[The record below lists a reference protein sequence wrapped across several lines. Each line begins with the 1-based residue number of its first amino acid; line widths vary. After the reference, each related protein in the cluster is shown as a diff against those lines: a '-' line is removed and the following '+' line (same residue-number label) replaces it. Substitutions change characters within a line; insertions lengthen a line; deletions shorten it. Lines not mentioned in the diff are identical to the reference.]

1 MSIIEEN
8 GITHNSFY
16 ETKEE
21 LGFEPMTE
29 EELSEYKN
37 LVGMP
42 TGKTYEE
49 LISSLKTNNDNGKDK
64 AILTTKKYYIAVE
77 LEESY
82 ENVKIYESE
91 EFALLFKA
99 IELMQKEHGIKPSYG
114 FLTDDDT
121 KETEYTLIER
131 YYDQFKN
138 LNKTVYLSCIDST
151 NIKTSHVLKFKEIE
165 NLYEYL
171 LSNNKFKLV
180 YNNEYEMKHW
190 LNVPLFNTD
199 IIQKYFLDNLQ
210 VSKEVRNK
218 NIKKLKT
225 LFPDSIELIKK
236 LETFIFRISK
246 EEAEKFLT
254 EELKENNYDL
264 YDNIRIKQKQHGN
277 LIRRLVLK
285 IK

>member
-1 MSIIEEN
+1 MSIIEEH

-29 EELSEYKN
+29 EELLEYKK

-42 TGKTYEE
+42 TEKTYEE
-49 LISSLKTNNDNGKDK
+49 LISSLKTNNDYIKDNH
-64 AILTTKKYYIAVE
+64 KKYYIVVE
-77 LEESY
+77 PEESY

-114 FLTDDDT
+114 FLTDADT

-131 YYDQFKN
+131 YSDQFKN

-264 YDNIRIKQKQHGN
+264 YDNIKEKQKKHGN
-277 LIRRLVLK
+277 LVRRLVLK
-285 IK
+285 MKDK